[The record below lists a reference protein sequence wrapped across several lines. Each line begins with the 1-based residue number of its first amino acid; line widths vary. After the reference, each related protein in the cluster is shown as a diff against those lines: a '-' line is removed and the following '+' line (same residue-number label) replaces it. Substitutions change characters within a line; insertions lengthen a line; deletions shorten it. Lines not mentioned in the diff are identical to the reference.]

1 MFHMKQIYTFL
12 EKAKPELEQYILLL
26 KQWQKAVN
34 LVSNA
39 TLNNAW
45 ERHIVDSAQLYPL
58 LPIDAE
64 ILVDMG
70 SGAGF
75 PALVLAILNK
85 VHQGCLKRIILIESD
100 VKKTLFLKEVS
111 RKLNLS
117 VEVLNKRIESISDIQ
132 ADVLTAR
139 ALAEL
144 ETLLVLGKNIIKQNT
159 VCLFLK
165 GENVQQEIKKCT
177 IPCQIKQIKSIT
189 NSNSSILKITE
200 VKYD

>member
-70 SGAGF
+70 SGAG
-75 PALVLAILNK
+75 
-85 VHQGCLKRIILIESD
+85 
-100 VKKTLFLKEVS
+100 
-111 RKLNLS
+111 
-117 VEVLNKRIESISDIQ
+117 
-132 ADVLTAR
+132 
-139 ALAEL
+139 
-144 ETLLVLGKNIIKQNT
+144 
-159 VCLFLK
+159 
-165 GENVQQEIKKCT
+165 
-177 IPCQIKQIKSIT
+177 
-189 NSNSSILKITE
+189 
-200 VKYD
+200 

>member
-26 KQWQKAVN
+26 KKWQKAVN
-34 LVSNA
+34 LVSNS
-39 TLNNAW
+39 TLDDIW
-45 ERHIVDSAQLYPL
+45 MRHIVDSAQLYPL
-58 LPIDAE
+58 IPETARVLI
-64 ILVDMG
+64 DMG

-85 VHQGCLKRIILIESD
+85 VLNGNLEQIILIESD
-100 VKKTLFLKEVS
+100 IKKTLFLKEVI
-111 RKLNLS
+111 RTLNLS
-117 VEVLNKRIESISDIQ
+117 VEVINKRIETILDIQ

-139 ALAEL
+139 ALADFQ
-144 ETLLVLGKNIIKQNT
+144 TLLLLGKNFMKSDT

-165 GENVQQEIKKCT
+165 GETSEKEIKDCQ
-177 IPCQIKQIKSIT
+177 IPCQIKKIKSIT
-189 NSNSSILKITE
+189 NSNSSILITTE